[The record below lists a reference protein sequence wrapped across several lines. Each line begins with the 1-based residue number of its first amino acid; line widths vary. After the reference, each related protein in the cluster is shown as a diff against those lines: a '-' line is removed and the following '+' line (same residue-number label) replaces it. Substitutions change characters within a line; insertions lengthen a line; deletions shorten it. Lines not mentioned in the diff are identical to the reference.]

1 MITDLAGVVWK
12 KLPYR
17 IRSLIVRVTQPKFT
31 ASAAVVIV
39 NGEGR
44 VLLLD
49 HRIRP
54 NSGWGLPGGFLEHG
68 EQPAE
73 GIRREILEETAL
85 ELRDLEL
92 LRVRTVG
99 KHIEVLFS
107 AKSDGTPQTDS
118 SEIKGFEWFAPEHL
132 PEEMNQGQK
141 AFILKV
147 LSGEFEKGASAD

>member
-1 MITDLAGVVWK
+1 MIAHWAGVVWK

-17 IRSLIVRVTQPKFT
+17 FRSVIVRVTQAKFT

-39 NGEGR
+39 NSEGR

-54 NSGWGLPGGFLEHG
+54 KSGWGLPGGFLEHG

-73 GIRREILEETAL
+73 CIRREILEETGL
-85 ELRDLEL
+85 ELSQLVL
-92 LRVRTVG
+92 LRVRTVRH
-99 KHIEVLFS
+99 HIEVLFF
-107 AKSDGTPQTDS
+107 ARSDGTPRIVSD
-118 SEIKGFEWFAPEHL
+118 EIKGFEWFAAEEL
-132 PEEMNQGQK
+132 PPEMNPGQR

-147 LSGEFEKGASAD
+147 LNGEFEKGVSAD